1 MASNLKVIETAKVK
15 PKIRNPNN
23 IQFTSLNRIEPL
35 RFVNNS
41 LDLGNDIDHSEESDL
56 HAHFKRTVRNSQQN

>member
-15 PKIRNPNN
+15 PKIKNPNK
-23 IQFTSLNRIEPL
+23 IQFTSLNGFEPW

-41 LDLGNDIDHSEESDL
+41 LDLGNYTEHSEESDL
-56 HAHFKRTVRNSQQN
+56 DVDFKRIVRNSQQN